1 MIDIH
6 FGCSAPGGVEAELD
20 IHATG
25 NEGAAMA
32 ALLVATALVAIA
44 SGIGCWVGTIRGK
57 KKLAAS
63 KGAI

>member
-25 NEGAAMA
+25 NEGAAVA
-32 ALLVATALVAIA
+32 ALLVATVMVAIG
-44 SGIGCWVGTIRGK
+44 SSIGYWIGTRRAKRLIG
-57 KKLAAS
+57 L
-63 KGAI
+63 